1 MEILATVR
9 FLLILSSL
17 CCFTIIPSL
26 CSESPNT
33 RCIESEKKSLL
44 DFKSSL
50 KDPYDLLSSWEGSDC
65 CNWKGVTCNNETN
78 HVVSLNLGYRHLF
91 NGLSSAWRISGE
103 ISPSL
108 LALNDLN
115 HLDLSSNDFG
125 GIAVPEFIG
134 SMKKLS
140 YLNLSNAGFSG
151 RIPHQLGNLSSLRYL
166 DLNSFYYPHDLYVDS
181 LAWLSRL
188 SSLQYLD
195 MNSVN
200 FANIG
205 DWLVSISMMPS
216 LSVLKL
222 PHCTLKKIP
231 LSFSF
236 RNFTSLTYLDLSNN
250 EFYSLL
256 PNWLFNLSSLQY
268 LNLQFNQFQG
278 SLPDDFARMTS
289 LEIVQLGNNELVG
302 PIPRTISSLCKLR
315 TLDLSSNNIT
325 GDTASLTQISASC
338 AASSLEVLNLR
349 NNNLTGNLSDWLVKF
364 ERLDTLD
371 LGHNS
376 LQGVIPGSIGKL
388 SALKYLMLNHNGFN
402 GTLSES
408 IGQLTELILLDLSF
422 NSLDGVVSEFHFANL
437 SKLEQL
443 SLASTS
449 LAFRMNSSWIPPF
462 QLKLIGLRLCKLGPK
477 FPLWL
482 QTQKDY
488 SVLDLSN
495 TKIEDVAPNWIWNLS
510 EKILMIDLS
519 HNLISG
525 KLPATLGF
533 ASISILDLSNNKFE
547 GTLPTLSSSMEYLDL
562 SNNMFTGNILRLVS
576 YPLPIMSHLF
586 LSNNL
591 LSGPIPSSICQD
603 VELYV
608 IDLSNNLLSG
618 ELPTCLADLMTLTA
632 LNLANNNL
640 SGEIPST
647 LGSITELRTLHLGG
661 NHFKGE
667 LPTALQNC
675 TTLVTLDLGGN
686 EISGLIPAW
695 IGELLPLLRILRLR
709 SNFFN
714 GTIPSQLARLSS
726 LQILDLA
733 NNSLSGTIPPSFSN
747 MTAMAQT
754 HKPNERMLEDMQ
766 GAVQSSV
773 DNYGP
778 SGYVESVLVVMK
790 GAEREYSQNLQ
801 YVASIDLSNNQLTG
815 QFPRELGDLV
825 GLQNLN
831 LSSNQLTGKIP
842 DEIGKLKLLESLD
855 LSLNGFTGSIPTA
868 MSLLTLLSHLNLSY
882 NSLSGRIPSGYQLQ
896 TLDYTSYLG
905 NPNLCGA
912 PLNECGSTKT
922 IFIINP
928 ACADGDDECESE
940 KLGLYLGIAL
950 GFVTG
955 FWAIWGVL
963 LFTKTLSEAYFEFI
977 DELIDKVPFARKM
990 DRYDEDDDKEEE
1002 NSLIY

>member
-1 MEILATVR
+1 MELQMR
-9 FLLILSSL
+9 FLTFATSVQLVFLLGLLSCTL
-17 CCFTIIPSL
+17 RIN
-26 CSESPNT
+26 ESKLPC
-33 RCIESEKKSLL
+33 RESERTALL
-44 DFKSSL
+44 EFKDGL
-50 KDPYDLLSSWEGSDC
+50 RDPHNLLSSWEGGDC
-65 CNWKGVTCNNETN
+65 CNWRGVGCHNETN

-91 NGLSSAWRISGE
+91 NGLSTAWRMGGE
-103 ISPSL
+103 ISPAL
-108 LALNDLN
+108 LGLNDLN
-115 HLDLSSNDFG
+115 HLDLSFNDLG

-151 RIPHQLGNLSSLRYL
+151 KIPHQLGNLSSLRYL

-181 LAWLSRL
+181 LAWLSCL

-205 DWLVSISMMPS
+205 DWLVSISMIPC

-222 PHCTLKKIP
+222 PHCKLKEIP

-278 SLPDDFARMTS
+278 SLPDDFANMTS
-289 LEIVQLGNNELVG
+289 LEVVQLGNNAFVG
-302 PIPRTISSLCKLR
+302 PIPRTIGFLCKMR
-315 TLDLSSNNIT
+315 TLDLSLNNIM
-325 GDTASLTQISASC
+325 GDTASLAEISAGC
-338 AASSLEVLNLR
+338 AAGSLEVLNLR
-349 NNNLTGNLSDWLVKF
+349 NNNLTGNLSDWLVNFK
-364 ERLDTLD
+364 RLDTLD

-376 LQGVIPGSIGKL
+376 LNGLIPASIGKL
-388 SALKYLMLNHNGFN
+388 SALRFLMLTANGFN
-402 GTLSES
+402 GTLPET
-408 IGQLTELILLDLSF
+408 IGQLSELILLDLSF
-422 NSLDGVVSEFHFANL
+422 NSLNGVVSDVHFGTL
-437 SKLEQL
+437 LKLEQL

-449 LAFRMNSSWIPPF
+449 LAVRISSSWTPPF
-462 QLKLIGLRLCKLGPK
+462 QLKLISLSLCKLGPK
-477 FPLWL
+477 FPPWL
-482 QTQKDY
+482 RTQKDY
-488 SVLDLSN
+488 SVMDLSN
-495 TKIEDVAPNWIWNLS
+495 TEIEDVAPNWIWNLS
-510 EKILMIDLS
+510 EKILMLDLS

-533 ASISILDLSNNKFE
+533 SSISILDLSNNKFE
-547 GTLPTLSSSMEYLDL
+547 GALPTLSSSMEYLDL
-562 SNNMFTGNILRLVS
+562 SNNMLTGNILPFFS
-576 YPLPIMSHLF
+576 FPLPILSHLF

-591 LSGPIPSSICQD
+591 LSGIIPSSICQD
-603 VELYV
+603 IELYV
-608 IDLSNNLLSG
+608 IDLSSNRLSG
-618 ELPTCLADLMTLTA
+618 ELPACWADLQILAA

-647 LGSITELRTLHLGG
+647 IGSLKALGTLHLGG
-661 NHFKGE
+661 NHFRGE
-667 LPTALQNC
+667 LPITLQNC
-675 TTLVTLDLGGN
+675 TALVTLDLGGN

-695 IGELLPLLRILRLR
+695 IGDLLPLLRILRLR

-714 GTIPSQLARLSS
+714 GTIPSQLSHLGS

-733 NNSLSGTIPPSFSN
+733 NNSLSGTIPPSFGN
-747 MTAMAQT
+747 ITAMVQT
-754 HKPNERMLEDMQ
+754 HKPKERMLGDMQ
-766 GAVQSSV
+766 GSVQSSLY
-773 DNYGP
+773 NYGP
-778 SGYVESVLVVMK
+778 SGYIESLLVVMK

-801 YVASIDLSNNQLTG
+801 YVATIDLSNNQLTG
-815 QFPRELGDLV
+815 QFTQELGGLV

-855 LSLNGFTGSIPTA
+855 LSMNSFTGTIPTA
-868 MSLLTLLSHLNLSY
+868 MSLLTFLSHLNLSY
-882 NSLSGRIPSGYQLQ
+882 NSFLGRIPSGYQLQ

-912 PLNECGSTKT
+912 PLNECGSNKT
-922 IFIINP
+922 TFSIIP

-940 KLGLYLGIAL
+940 KLWLYLGIAL

-955 FWAIWGVL
+955 FWVIWVVL

-977 DELIDKVPFARKM
+977 DRLINKIPFAR
-990 DRYDEDDDKEEE
+990 
-1002 NSLIY
+1002 